1 MKLGLML
8 PVNRTIQWDVAAQL
22 GVEYAVTKAAPE
34 LSGLSDP
41 SDFKALEIVVNRFRE
56 RGFYLYALEGDEF
69 DMSRIKLG
77 LPGFEEDIERYR
89 QMLRNMGK
97 L

>member
-34 LSGLSDP
+34 LVGFQGAGNRGEPVPGTWILSLC
-41 SDFKALEIVVNRFRE
+41 AGGRRV
-56 RGFYLYALEGDEF
+56 
-69 DMSRIKLG
+69 
-77 LPGFEEDIERYR
+77 
-89 QMLRNMGK
+89 
-97 L
+97 